1 MTVTFGGAKVSS
13 LSRTAIPRRHE
24 KIVTAWP
31 WAVKPLARSR
41 RWELTPPSQYGG
53 NMDET
58 SRTRLLSTF
67 SRPLDGPQVVLPVP
81 PERSK
86 PMAGRVCQTACEG
99 RPHQSVLDP
108 RRLRH
113 EGEAVPRERRSKGD
127 ALTGRERGDVELRGG
142 LKHKS

>member
-1 MTVTFGGAKVSS
+1 MTVPFGGAKVSA
-13 LSRTAIPRRHE
+13 LSWTGIPRRHE

-58 SRTRLLSTF
+58 SRTRILSALSGT
-67 SRPLDGPQVVLPVP
+67 LDGPQVVLPVP

-108 RRLRH
+108 GRLRN
-113 EGEAVPRERRSKGD
+113 EDEAVPRERRSKRD
-127 ALTGRERGDVELRGG
+127 AITGRELGAVELRGG